1 MATNELKTRIKHA
14 YKTESDWT
22 SSNPV
27 LLKGE
32 VAYSS
37 DKNNKYKVGD
47 GTHKWSDLA
56 YAIPVTKSDIGLGS
70 VDNTADS
77 AKSVKYAT
85 SAGSATTATSATNAD
100 NATVATK
107 IVDYNNQSQSIKVG
121 YGGNGISGNE
131 IKYIAG
137 YTTGDNAS
145 TARIKDVSKDSLR
158 SWLSINNIDNTSD
171 ANKSI
176 KEANLSWG
184 GKNFSGNYGCIDA
197 AMVPELGANRLAFM
211 PANAIEI
218 QYSRDGGATWSTYTN
233 TSDREKIDLFNGNAG
248 TYYIGGTSENKI
260 DRTKY
265 QVRFTITTDT
275 AKVYTQLNKFV
286 IYLSTNGS
294 TGSWCTID
302 AKTKANVDSGTDTW
316 TTFADK
322 VSVSGWSGYNVINVS
337 GITTYGNNS
346 SHYQKLRFT
355 FGVTSHASTVAY
367 NGLQINKILGFGGVG
382 WNTPSTMAKS
392 GHMYTYD
399 ASKNVTFPAGVTAT
413 SFNGNATSATQLKAG
428 SYGMK
433 ADLDGYILPINNTYI
448 GKSNS
453 QWDTAYIKNLRG
465 NADTATALTT
475 SAGSATQP
483 VYFSSGKPVA
493 TAYTLGKSVP
503 STAVFTDTDTKVT
516 SVGNHYTPSGGTTKS
531 ASSGTATNATGSGNA
546 VQVVTG
552 VTVDAAGHVTGVT
565 SKGVYSTDTNTTY
578 SDVTTSTHGLMT
590 PEDKTKLDGIAKN
603 ANNYS
608 LPTASSST
616 LGGVKTTSA
625 VTSTTGLTACPII
638 SGVPYYKDTDT
649 NTDTKVTNTLATTTK
664 AYVTGTTS
672 ASTNTGTQVFD
683 TGVYLDT
690 TVGRLHMNEAQIGTN
705 NEILINNNMITC
717 GTNKPI
723 RLNDTETDNNEG
735 KHVVVGS
742 PGIMVKGGV
751 CLTNG
756 SGLYA
761 RRADSDDWKHLAGID
776 TNNNTLYGTS
786 SYNDKI
792 GDVYYRGN
800 NMYIQSN
807 TDIQIS
813 SKTAGLTNRSYGVNK
828 VLWSGSIYPKAA
840 DTATLSEAISAQ
852 PNGIVI
858 FFQWYGEGTPRAADM
873 ICHFIPKYL
882 CTNFGGGYTV
892 SAIDY
897 DGRYAMSKYLYI
909 GDTSIMGVDFNGEG
923 AKTTDSGVKV
933 TNWNYIMT
941 RVIGV

>member
-56 YAIPVTKSDIGLGS
+56 YAIPVTKSDIGLGN

-85 SAGSATTATSATNAD
+85 SAGSATT
-100 NATVATK
+100 
-107 IVDYNNQSQSIKVG
+107 
-121 YGGNGISGNE
+121 
-131 IKYIAG
+131 
-137 YTTGDNAS
+137 
-145 TARIKDVSKDSLR
+145 
-158 SWLSINNIDNTSD
+158 
-171 ANKSI
+171 
-176 KEANLSWG
+176 
-184 GKNFSGNYGCIDA
+184 
-197 AMVPELGANRLAFM
+197 
-211 PANAIEI
+211 
-218 QYSRDGGATWSTYTN
+218 
-233 TSDREKIDLFNGNAG
+233 
-248 TYYIGGTSENKI
+248 
-260 DRTKY
+260 
-265 QVRFTITTDT
+265 
-275 AKVYTQLNKFV
+275 
-286 IYLSTNGS
+286 
-294 TGSWCTID
+294 
-302 AKTKANVDSGTDTW
+302 
-316 TTFADK
+316 
-322 VSVSGWSGYNVINVS
+322 
-337 GITTYGNNS
+337 
-346 SHYQKLRFT
+346 
-355 FGVTSHASTVAY
+355 
-367 NGLQINKILGFGGVG
+367 
-382 WNTPSTMAKS
+382 
-392 GHMYTYD
+392 
-399 ASKNVTFPAGVTAT
+399 
-413 SFNGNATSATQLKAG
+413 ATSATQLKAG

-531 ASSGTATNATGSGNA
+531 ASGGTATNATGSGNA

-690 TVGRLHMNEAQIGTN
+690 TAGRLHVTSIG
-705 NEILINNNMITC
+705 
-717 GTNKPI
+717 
-723 RLNDTETDNNEG
+723 
-735 KHVVVGS
+735 VGN
-742 PGIMVKGGV
+742 GIM
-751 CLTNG
+751 
-756 SGLYA
+756 SY
-761 RRADSDDWKHLAGID
+761 DSTK
-776 TNNNTLYGTS
+776 
-786 SYNDKI
+786 KC
-792 GDVYYRGN
+792 
-800 NMYIQSN
+800 
-807 TDIQIS
+807 
-813 SKTAGLTNRSYGVNK
+813 
-828 VLWSGSIYPKAA
+828 
-840 DTATLSEAISAQ
+840 
-852 PNGIVI
+852 IVI
-858 FFQWYGEGTPRAADM
+858 S
-873 ICHFIPKYL
+873 
-882 CTNFGGGYTV
+882 V
-892 SAIDY
+892 S
-897 DGRYAMSKYLYI
+897 
-909 GDTSIMGVDFNGEG
+909 
-923 AKTTDSGVKV
+923 
-933 TNWNYIMT
+933 
-941 RVIGV
+941 

>member
-85 SAGSATTATSATNAD
+85 SAGSATKATSATNAD
-100 NATVATK
+100 
-107 IVDYNNQSQSIKVG
+107 
-121 YGGNGISGNE
+121 
-131 IKYIAG
+131 
-137 YTTGDNAS
+137 
-145 TARIKDVSKDSLR
+145 
-158 SWLSINNIDNTSD
+158 
-171 ANKSI
+171 
-176 KEANLSWG
+176 
-184 GKNFSGNYGCIDA
+184 
-197 AMVPELGANRLAFM
+197 
-211 PANAIEI
+211 
-218 QYSRDGGATWSTYTN
+218 
-233 TSDREKIDLFNGNAG
+233 
-248 TYYIGGTSENKI
+248 
-260 DRTKY
+260 
-265 QVRFTITTDT
+265 
-275 AKVYTQLNKFV
+275 
-286 IYLSTNGS
+286 
-294 TGSWCTID
+294 
-302 AKTKANVDSGTDTW
+302 
-316 TTFADK
+316 
-322 VSVSGWSGYNVINVS
+322 
-337 GITTYGNNS
+337 
-346 SHYQKLRFT
+346 
-355 FGVTSHASTVAY
+355 
-367 NGLQINKILGFGGVG
+367 
-382 WNTPSTMAKS
+382 
-392 GHMYTYD
+392 
-399 ASKNVTFPAGVTAT
+399 
-413 SFNGNATSATQLKAG
+413 NATSATQLKAG

-433 ADLDGYILPINNTYI
+433 ADSDGYILPINNTYI

-475 SAGSATQP
+475 SAGSSTQP

-531 ASSGTATNATGSGNA
+531 ASGGTATNATGSGNA

-616 LGGVKTTSA
+616 LGGVKTTSS
-625 VTSTTGLTACPII
+625 VTSTSGLTACPII
-638 SGVPYYKDTDT
+638 SGVPYYKD
-649 NTDTKVTNTLATTTK
+649 TDTKVTNTLATTTK

-672 ASTNTGTQVFD
+672 ASTNTGTQIFD

-690 TVGRLHMNEAQIGTN
+690 TAGRLHMNEAQIGTN

-776 TNNNTLYGTS
+776 TNNNTLYGAS
-786 SYNDKI
+786 SYNDEL

-800 NMYIQSN
+800 QVLIQSKGGVHI
-807 TDIQIS
+807 TS
-813 SKTAGLTNRSYGVNK
+813 PTAGLTNRAYGVNK

-882 CTNFGGGYTV
+882 CTNFSGGYTV

-897 DGRYAMSKYLYI
+897 DGGYAMSKYLYI
-909 GDTSIMGVDFNGEG
+909 SDTGIMGVDFNGEG

-941 RVIGV
+941 RIIGV